1 MRGFDEI
8 YVIALLLWDA
18 RPTSYSMAM
27 LAKSE
32 RAILEVKEI
41 SAAATEMKTKYHLE
55 IEPERA
61 NFAAIV
67 ASETI

>member
-1 MRGFDEI
+1 
-8 YVIALLLWDA
+8 
-18 RPTSYSMAM
+18 MAM
-27 LAKSE
+27 LLAKSE